1 MYLEKMTD
9 MELLSLSDEVT
20 QEMHSRARSKLEETV
35 EYYIGIFGSEQGM
48 EQLAECL
55 FQDVAQKVYP
65 EKWAGLVSHI
75 NKISG

>member
-9 MELLSLSDEVT
+9 TELLNLRDEVT
-20 QEMHSRARSKLEETV
+20 QEMHSRARSKLDETV

-55 FQDVAQKVYP
+55 FQDIAQKIYP
-65 EKWAGLVSHI
+65 GKWAGLVTHI